1 MRSVFIKLTP
11 RNFPGRRPH
20 VFASLKV
27 FFASP
32 AKSLWSSTV
41 PATVVGFCARASSIR
56 MSSHYDKCGFR
67 AGNARAYHASRI
79 CPRCPT
85 GSAVCP
91 GRTPNRRP

>member
-1 MRSVFIKLTP
+1 
-11 RNFPGRRPH
+11 
-20 VFASLKV
+20 
-27 FFASP
+27 
-32 AKSLWSSTV
+32 
-41 PATVVGFCARASSIR
+41 VGFCARASSIR